1 MCVSISSQVDRHVE
15 LFSEAEDCKRVSK
28 PANADFGETTAVAV
42 FKNITLPAQA
52 EQGIHRSGYM
62 VVTKLGGVYKVDP
75 SNNLCG
81 VYKEDEVETC
91 EHGEFV
97 TNCEEAS

>member
-1 MCVSISSQVDRHVE
+1 
-15 LFSEAEDCKRVSK
+15 L
-28 PANADFGETTAVAV
+28 GV